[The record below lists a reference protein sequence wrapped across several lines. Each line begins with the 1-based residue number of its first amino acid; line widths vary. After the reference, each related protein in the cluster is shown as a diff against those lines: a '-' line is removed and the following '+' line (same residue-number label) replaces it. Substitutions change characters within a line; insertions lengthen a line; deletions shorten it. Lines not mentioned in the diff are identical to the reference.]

1 MTFYVLASVLSLSF
15 ITAVVLLPQRINK
28 YKNGPD
34 EVILE
39 QRGDNTRPSIQGPRP
54 QGLAERHSVDMVAL
68 AKVSERYSRR
78 SHVMIA
84 QVTYSIFFRNMRA
97 MTAIISSMFAR
108 VFMLFYEP
116 VFTKYIALD

>member
-1 MTFYVLASVLSLSF
+1 
-15 ITAVVLLPQRINK
+15 
-28 YKNGPD
+28 
-34 EVILE
+34 
-39 QRGDNTRPSIQGPRP
+39 
-54 QGLAERHSVDMVAL
+54 MVAL

-97 MTAIISSMFAR
+97 MTAIISSMFAM